1 MTGSI
6 AYQAVD
12 EKRQQLEELSLA
24 IWNTPEGGYH
34 EYNAQ
39 KWTAELLEKNGFA
52 VELAAIRPA
61 SGCHA
66 CMSRSSL
73 CYGPCWTRA
82 TGTQHHLPGNG
93 QRRVLP

>member
-39 KWTAELLEKNGFA
+39 KWTAELQEKNGFA
-52 VELAAIRPA
+52 VELGAGGVHTSIKA
-61 SGCHA
+61 SWGSGNSHSA
-66 CMSRSSL
+66 MKYSTS
-73 CYGPCWTRA
+73 TRM
-82 TGTQHHLPGNG
+82 
-93 QRRVLP
+93 R